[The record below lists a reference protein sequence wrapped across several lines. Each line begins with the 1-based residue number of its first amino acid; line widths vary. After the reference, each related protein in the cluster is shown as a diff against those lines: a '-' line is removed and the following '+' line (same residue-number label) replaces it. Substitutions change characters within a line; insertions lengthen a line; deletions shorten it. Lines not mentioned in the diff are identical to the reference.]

1 MDIKKLTGRDAKHL
15 VQLCLPLSRVK
26 GEMNYPLFMSE
37 KLALT
42 ITVMVLS
49 TLLGIAKIVV
59 EQKLIENANKIP
71 TEQQDIKEML

>member
-1 MDIKKLTGRDAKHL
+1 
-15 VQLCLPLSRVK
+15 
-26 GEMNYPLFMSE
+26 MSE

-59 EQKLIENANKIP
+59 EQKLIKNANNT
-71 TEQQDIKEML
+71 TEQQNLKEML

>member
-1 MDIKKLTGRDAKHL
+1 MLGHFTLIRLYIISLQYNERSDL
-15 VQLCLPLSRVK
+15 
-26 GEMNYPLFMSE
+26 MSE

>member
-1 MDIKKLTGRDAKHL
+1 
-15 VQLCLPLSRVK
+15 
-26 GEMNYPLFMSE
+26 MSE

-71 TEQQDIKEML
+71 TGQQDIKEML